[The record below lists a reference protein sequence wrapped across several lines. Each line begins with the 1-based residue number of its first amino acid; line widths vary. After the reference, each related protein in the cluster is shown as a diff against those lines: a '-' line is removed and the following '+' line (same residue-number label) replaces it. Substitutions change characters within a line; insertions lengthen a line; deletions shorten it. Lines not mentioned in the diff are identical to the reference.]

1 MYKIFTPVWRIVGE
15 FITLGTLYNDM
26 GIDCM
31 EINGIQGQ
39 TTPDSGPEARPG
51 GFRGS
56 HFGGGSLFYLLYPEN
71 TPNV

>member
-1 MYKIFTPVWRIVGE
+1 
-15 FITLGTLYNDM
+15 M